1 MKKILASITAVLLLL
16 VAVPGFAAR
25 GSADFT
31 RFVALGD
38 SYGAGVESGSLNQN
52 HQPFNWP
59 AIIARQAGAPDF
71 QQPLVSFPGI
81 GPELQLVN
89 LSPTLAPAAGQG
101 SPINLALP
109 RAYNNL
115 SIPGANVTDLT
126 TITGADNPPRN
137 TAQTFAQFILRG
149 KGTAV
154 DQALSQNPTF
164 IAIWIGGNDLL
175 GAVLSGTPKALTPV
189 ETFRT
194 SYNAMLD
201 RLVAGAPSAGM
212 VVGNLPTSPTVP
224 VLNTVPPILVRPD
237 NRQPVLDQNGNPIF
251 LVSDLGNGTIGQLP
265 PGSKVLLTALSKI
278 QTGVGIPATL
288 KTIPPFNLLPNVG
301 TPLADS
307 DTLTPSEQA
316 EIVAR
321 AAVFNDVI
329 TQAAT
334 ARNIPVADIRGL
346 FDRVDKG
353 LTIGPFTFNG
363 SFITGGIFSLDG
375 FHMTDIGYTLFANE
389 YIKAINSAY
398 DTEIP
403 LASIAEFFTNNGAFF
418 PETLGTAE
426 LQELRITPA
435 AEQQML
441 MMANPS
447 GPRRLRAAA
456 HGEECESCPT
466 DGSGPRSQQ

>member
-1 MKKILASITAVLLLL
+1 MKKIFASITAVLLLL

-25 GSADFT
+25 GTADFT

-52 HQPFNWP
+52 HQPFSWP
-59 AIIARQAGAPDF
+59 AIIARQAGVKDF

-81 GPELQLVN
+81 GAELQLVN

-101 SPINLALP
+101 QPINLSLP
-109 RAYNNL
+109 RAYSNL

-126 TITGADNPPRN
+126 TLTGAEAPTS
-137 TAQTFAQFILRG
+137 TAKSFAQFILRG

-189 ETFRT
+189 DTFKA

-201 RLVAGAPSAGM
+201 RLTAGAPAAGM
-212 VVGNLPTSPTVP
+212 VVGNLPTVAAVP
-224 VLNTVPPILVRPD
+224 VLNTIPPVLVRPD
-237 NRQPVLDQNGNPIF
+237 NRQPVLDPSGNPIF
-251 LVSDLGNGTIGQLP
+251 LVSDLGNGTVGQLP

-288 KTIPPFNLLPNVG
+288 KNVPPFNLLPNVG

-307 DTLTPSEQA
+307 DTLTPSEIS
-316 EIVAR
+316 EITTR
-321 AAVFNDVI
+321 AAAFNDVI
-329 TQAAT
+329 NAAAT
-334 ARNIPVADIRGL
+334 ARNIPVADINGL
-346 FDRVDKG
+346 FQRVDKG
-353 LTIGPFTFNG
+353 ITVGPFAFN
-363 SFITGGIFSLDG
+363 SSYITGGIFSLDG

-389 YIKAINSAY
+389 YIKTINSAY
-398 DTEIP
+398 GTAIP
-403 LASIAEFFTNNGAFF
+403 LASVADFLTDNGAFF
-418 PETLGTAE
+418 PETASAFE

-435 AEQQML
+435 AQQQML
-441 MMANPS
+441 MMASPAQ
-447 GPRRLRAAA
+447 GHRFRAA
-456 HGEECESCPT
+456 GRDEECESCVS
-466 DGSGPRSQQ
+466 GSGTRSQ